1 MLAEAWFK
9 GIHMDKR
16 SEIKVLVACHKPCPV
31 PEDPMYLP
39 LHVGREGKDPIGF
52 TGDNTGDNISARNPM
67 FCELT
72 GLYWAWKNLDTD
84 VLGLVHYRRL
94 FTLRSLPKGADD
106 EEGLR
111 QVLTEKQTRKL
122 LKKYKVLVPKK
133 RNYYI
138 ETLASHYQHTHDI
151 RQMDTAREL
160 IARQCPEY
168 LESFDRVM
176 GQKGGYMFNMFIAP
190 KPLMDD
196 YCQWLFAILF
206 PLVDQLGDEGMTAF
220 EKRYPGRVSEI
231 LWNVYLDRLVATG
244 ELKREEIHAIPYMYF
259 GRIDWTRKVKA
270 FLGAKFLHR
279 KYDASF

>member
-1 MLAEAWFK
+1 MPENKLRTSWDTGGMPLPEYPRPQLRRDDYTILNGLWDYAITDTKEEPDTYDGHILVPYSPETQASLV
-9 GIHMDKR
+9 GR
-16 SEIKVLVACHKPCPV
+16 VLE
-31 PEDPMYLP
+31 PEMYL
-39 LHVGREGKDPIGF
+39 
-52 TGDNTGDNISARNPM
+52 
-67 FCELT
+67 
-72 GLYWAWKNLDTD
+72 
-84 VLGLVHYRRL
+84 HYRRL

-190 KPLMDD
+190 EPLMDD

-231 LWNVYLDRLVATG
+231 LWNVYLDRLVSTG
-244 ELKREEIHAIPYMYF
+244 ELKREEIHPIPYMYF
-259 GRIDWTRKVKA
+259 GKIDWPRKVKA